1 MFILN
6 KLNNSYAQNVPYTLT
21 KNDKNF
27 IYKFYDKLVLSNTS
41 SICEFYYFH
50 SLQMNNV
57 YWLQAIV

>member
-6 KLNNSYAQNVPYTLT
+6 KLNKHNYAQNVSDTLT

-27 IYKFYDKLVLSNTS
+27 IHKFYDKLVLSNTK

-50 SLQMNNV
+50 SL
-57 YWLQAIV
+57 